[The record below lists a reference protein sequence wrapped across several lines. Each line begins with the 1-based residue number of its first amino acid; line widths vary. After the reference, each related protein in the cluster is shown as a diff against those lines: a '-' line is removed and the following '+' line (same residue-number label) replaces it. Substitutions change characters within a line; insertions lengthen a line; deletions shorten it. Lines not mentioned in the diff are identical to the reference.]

1 MLKDTLKKTV
11 DLTQKNLM
19 KSEQETDFTLDKH
32 YEERINF
39 HMKMLKYYLNEKTNE
54 IMAIRSRPISG
65 NIIRD

>member
-19 KSEQETDFTLDKH
+19 KSEQEMDFTLDKH

-39 HMKMLKYYLNEKTNE
+39 HMKMLKYYLNEQKQ
-54 IMAIRSRPISG
+54 
-65 NIIRD
+65 